1 MNQQK
6 RLYGLGIN
14 ALNPSDFLMMNL
26 SPRNMWGQS
35 INFNM
40 VSSRP
45 MALFLYIPSPDAG
58 IRILSLGIVASVLA
72 YISFLIKF

>member
-1 MNQQK
+1 
-6 RLYGLGIN
+6 
-14 ALNPSDFLMMNL
+14 
-26 SPRNMWGQS
+26 
-35 INFNM
+35 
-40 VSSRP
+40 